1 MQKKQYMRAV
11 KAKLTYIKH
20 MKKENA
26 TVDHQVRRSFLE
38 IVCIQIVNEDYKRL
52 EETMTQFAE
61 DCGSNVY
68 QQDEYLIASSLKEAV
83 EERDF
88 MKVLAI
94 TKKPIFSFLENEIVR
109 QLKQTA
115 LNAP

>member
-1 MQKKQYMRAV
+1 M
-11 KAKLTYIKH
+11 
-20 MKKENA
+20 
-26 TVDHQVRRSFLE
+26 
-38 IVCIQIVNEDYKRL
+38 
-52 EETMTQFAE
+52 
-61 DCGSNVY
+61 
-68 QQDEYLIASSLKEAV
+68 IASSLKEAV